1 MPLRRRGAGGGRR
14 RRRGPVTD
22 PRLLVA
28 GLLLVDSLY
37 YIFARV
43 LLPLLPPAAG
53 ALYMLALGAV
63 EIAVL
68 MRGRI
73 DWRVLR
79 RHGWLFLAVGALV
92 GVNTNLGF
100 VAMRYVDPGTAALL
114 SRTAILFGVG
124 LGVVWLGE
132 RLSRIETIGTAIAL
146 AGVIVITAQPGDY
159 FRWGALLVVGAT
171 LLYAV
176 HSALVKRYGG
186 DIPFGEFMFFRVA
199 SVAGVLVPLAVAQGA
214 LVWPTPLAW
223 GWLVLAATVNV
234 VISRSLYYLALRR
247 LDMSFLTI
255 ILTLTPVV
263 TWLWSIVLFGGR
275 PTLQEV
281 VGGIATLA
289 GVLVVTS
296 SRAGL
301 LWVARFP
308 RRWR

>member
-1 MPLRRRGAGGGRR
+1 
-14 RRRGPVTD
+14 VTD
-22 PRLLVA
+22 ARLLIA
-28 GLLLVDSLY
+28 GLLLVDSVY

-43 LLPLLPPAAG
+43 LLPFLPPVAG
-53 ALYMLALGAV
+53 AMYMLALGAV
-63 EIAVL
+63 EIAVV

-73 DWRVLR
+73 DWGVLR
-79 RHGWLFLAVGALV
+79 RHGWLFLAVGGLV
-92 GVNTNLGF
+92 GVNTNMGF
-100 VAMRYVDPGTAALL
+100 AAVQYVDPGTASLL

-146 AGVIVITAQPGDY
+146 GGVIAISAQPGDY
-159 FRWGALLVVGAT
+159 FRWGTLLVVIAT

-176 HSALVKRYGG
+176 HSAVVKRYGS
-186 DIPFGEFMFFRVA
+186 DIPFGDFMFFRVA
-199 SVAGVLVPLAVAQGA
+199 SVAGVLVLLAAAQGA

-223 GWLVLAATVNV
+223 GWLLLAATVNV
-234 VISRSLYYLALRR
+234 VISRGLYYLALRR

-263 TWLWSIVLFGGR
+263 TWLWSIALFGGR
-275 PTLQEV
+275 PTLQEIG
-281 VGGIATLA
+281 GGIATLV

-301 LWVARFP
+301 LSDGRS
-308 RRWR
+308 RRLRR